1 MALRLL
7 AKSGIKGRTFGRWH
21 EVQAEK
27 EEMTADDDSSVN
39 VDTLSVCR
47 DVASM
52 RLLRTS
58 LCRNDKEDGH
68 VCVDNPVSRTR
79 RRRGRIL
86 VVADVARVTV
96 CNVDGLESK
105 EAGHQ
110 SFVVATVNR
119 GTGQG

>member
-1 MALRLL
+1 MVLRLL
-7 AKSGIKGRTFGRWH
+7 EKCGIKRTTFGRLH

-27 EEMTADDDSSVN
+27 EETTAGDGSSVY
-39 VDTLSVCR
+39 VDPLSVCR
-47 DVASM
+47 DVASI
-52 RLLRTS
+52 RQLRTS

-68 VCVDNPVSRTR
+68 VCQGNPVSRTR

-86 VVADVARVTV
+86 VVEYVARVTV
-96 CNVDGLESK
+96 CDVDGLASE

-110 SFVVATVNR
+110 SFVEATVNR

>member
-1 MALRLL
+1 MVLRILE
-7 AKSGIKGRTFGRWH
+7 KCGVKRTTFGRWH

-27 EEMTADDDSSVN
+27 EETTAGDDSSVY

-47 DVASM
+47 DVASI

-58 LCRNDKEDGH
+58 LCRSDKEDGH
-68 VCVDNPVSRTR
+68 LCVDNPVCMTR

-86 VVADVARVTV
+86 VVVDVARVTV
-96 CNVDGLESK
+96 CDVDGLASK
-105 EAGHQ
+105 EADHQ

-119 GTGQG
+119 GT